1 MGICQHADSKIG
13 GKFHS
18 LATTSKKQPRVKRDT
33 FSAGARAV
41 GDAAS
46 MCTVFAR
53 LIQEMDMEPSSCATL
68 ADAQIGEVP
77 ARKSSGSRTA
87 RVSSRLARRRRF
99 SYLLRAT
106 WPIQ

>member
-1 MGICQHADSKIG
+1 GVLALRCIVDSADEPDCLALRADIMGICQHADSKIG

-68 ADAQIGEVP
+68 ADAQIGE
-77 ARKSSGSRTA
+77 
-87 RVSSRLARRRRF
+87 
-99 SYLLRAT
+99 
-106 WPIQ
+106 